1 MTENPAGRWDF
12 LKGNIGVM
20 ILSSGLW
27 DIAAAMTWP
36 FYALYVLELGGSYMD
51 IGLISALGAVAKI
64 APTLFGGYLTDALGR
79 KRILYTLSFLLA
91 VNELIYAYAPDYRY
105 IYVGAVVGSLLH
117 GLREPAFR
125 SIIFDSTRPESR
137 ALSVATM
144 QVTSS
149 IFGLF
154 SPYAVGLL
162 IDDRGILPAMRFA
175 YVFTFAMATV
185 ASLMRYRLIEETLE
199 NGRGVTLDPRAAAR
213 EILSDF
219 VEAFR
224 GLPRQLWVFLLIDFV
239 FTFAWA
245 VTEPYFV
252 TYAKEVVGLSA
263 AQWGLATMLTMAL
276 PIILKL
282 PLARASDRYGRIKF
296 ILPCMFLWPV
306 AFLLFA
312 NSWGFQAILA
322 AQLLLALASSIG
334 DPAWEA
340 MFYDYSP
347 KEYRGRFAAI
357 ASVCWSLIWAAGNIV
372 GGAIYGGHS
381 KALIFYISAGLLLVG
396 ALAAILKVKEP
407 ERRAD

>member
-1 MTENPAGRWDF
+1 MAENPAGRWDF

-27 DIAAAMTWP
+27 DIAFAMTWP

-117 GLREPAFR
+117 GFREPAFQ
-125 SIIFDSTRPESR
+125 SIIFDSTKPESR
-137 ALSVATM
+137 ALSVATL

-149 IFGLF
+149 LFGLL

-185 ASLMRYRLIEETLE
+185 ASLMRYRFIEETLE
-199 NGRGVTLDPRAAAR
+199 NGRSVEKDPRAAVR

-219 VEAFR
+219 VATFR
-224 GLPRQLWVFLLIDFV
+224 ELPVQLWTFLLIDFV
-239 FTFAWA
+239 ITFAWA
-245 VTEPYFV
+245 VGEPYFV

-276 PIILKL
+276 PIVLKL
-282 PLARASDRYGRIKF
+282 PLARASDRHGRIMF
-296 ILPCMFLWPV
+296 ILPCMFLWPIG
-306 AFLLFA
+306 FLLFA
-312 NSWGFQAILA
+312 YSWGFQAILA
-322 AQLLLALASSIG
+322 ARLLLTLASSIG

-357 ASVCWSLIWAAGNIV
+357 ASVSWSLIWGAGNIV

-381 KALIFYISAGLLLVG
+381 KALIFYISAGLLLLG
-396 ALAAILKVKEP
+396 ALAAFLKVKEP

>member
-51 IGLISALGAVAKI
+51 IGFISALGAVAKI
-64 APTLFGGYLTDALGR
+64 APTLFGGYLTDAMGR

-91 VNELIYAYAPDYRY
+91 VNELTYAYAPDYRY

-117 GLREPAFR
+117 GFREPAFQ

-149 IFGLF
+149 LFGLF

-185 ASLMRYRLIEETLE
+185 ASFMRYRFIEETLE
-199 NGRGVTLDPRAAAR
+199 NERGAEKDQRAAAR

-219 VEAFR
+219 VATFR
-224 GLPRQLWVFLLIDFV
+224 ELPVQLWTFLLIDFV

-245 VTEPYFV
+245 LAEPYFV

-263 AQWGLATMLTMAL
+263 AQWGATTMAFMAAMVV
-276 PIILKL
+276 LKP

-296 ILPCMFLWPV
+296 IFPSMFIWPL
-306 AFLLFA
+306 AFLLFGW
-312 NSWGFQAILA
+312 SGGFYAILA
-322 AQLLLALASSIG
+322 ARLLIAIGDSLG
-334 DPAWEA
+334 DPAWGA
-340 MFYDYSP
+340 LFYDYSP
-347 KEYRGRFAAI
+347 KEHRGRFSAI